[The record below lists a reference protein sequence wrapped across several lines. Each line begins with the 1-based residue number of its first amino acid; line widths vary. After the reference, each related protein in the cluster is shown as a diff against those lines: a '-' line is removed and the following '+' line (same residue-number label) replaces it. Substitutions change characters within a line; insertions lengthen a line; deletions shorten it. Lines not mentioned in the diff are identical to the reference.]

1 MIKDKSMSNI
11 IQFPTSERL
20 KQVIDEKIDKVI
32 DKEERI
38 EIQKE
43 ECVELAHYCFQ
54 LMDQAIS
61 GNEFIDGFEDMDFL
75 DLSKQEG
82 RDMSVI
88 INLLAATF
96 YRYKNIEH
104 PFQEDLDIGDAKLEK
119 LMGEVKF
126 DDSDEGLEE
135 EFKKLESKIEELM
148 KESEEDDID

>member
-1 MIKDKSMSNI
+1 MSNV
-11 IQFPTSERL
+11 IQFPTSERI

-32 DKEERI
+32 DKEEQA

-61 GNEFIDGFEDMDFL
+61 GNEFIDGFENMDFL
-75 DLSKQEG
+75 DLRKQEG
-82 RDMSVI
+82 KDMSVI

-96 YRYKNIEH
+96 YRHKGLVH
-104 PFQEDLDIGDAKLEK
+104 PFQEDLDDANIKLDELVGGPSDDQYDAKLEAEIDK
-119 LMGEVKF
+119 LL
-126 DDSDEGLEE
+126 DETD
-135 EFKKLESKIEELM
+135 KLI

>member
-1 MIKDKSMSNI
+1 MSNV
-11 IQFPTSERL
+11 IQFPTSERI

-32 DKEERI
+32 DKEEQA

-61 GNEFIDGFEDMDFL
+61 GNEFIDGFENMDFL
-75 DLSKQEG
+75 DLRKQEG

-96 YRYKNIEH
+96 YRYKGLEH
-104 PFQEDLDIGDAKLEK
+104 PFQEDLDIGDAKLES
-119 LMGEVKF
+119 LMGEINF
-126 DDSDEGLEE
+126 DENASDEELETE
-135 EFKKLESKIEELM
+135 LQKLEDDIQELL
-148 KESEEDDID
+148 KECEEDDID